1 MGFIALY
8 QLGLIRH
15 LPDPPLPMMNADRV
29 DGSAEAYERFRIPD
43 AILGFGSY
51 AVTMALAAMGGTRRA
66 RETPWIPLALAAKI
80 AFDASNAGKLS
91 VDQWTKHRAF
101 CLWCLLAAAAT
112 FATVPLVIPEA
123 VEAARTLTKVS

>member
-43 AILGFGSY
+43 AVLGFGSY

>member
-29 DGSAEAYERFRIPD
+29 DGSAEAYERFRMPD
-43 AILGFGSY
+43 AVLGFGSY

-101 CLWCLLAAAAT
+101 CVCS
-112 FATVPLVIPEA
+112 PLPRRSRRCRWSFPRPWRRR
-123 VEAARTLTKVS
+123 ARSRK